1 MEDGEESENEDENED
16 EDGQEITVR
25 RMMRR
30 IGMGMVFLR
39 KERRRGMRLKARP
52 PLS

>member
-1 MEDGEESENEDENED
+1 MEDGEESENEDED